1 MLLQTAS
8 LQLWVSFMIGLIG
21 VYHDWCEPFSSYP
34 RTYDFSFVVAIE
46 SLLKDLVT
54 GKNR

>member
-1 MLLQTAS
+1 MFLQTAS

-34 RTYDFSFVVAIE
+34 RTYDFIHVVATE
-46 SLLKDLVT
+46 SLIKDPT
-54 GKNR
+54 PDKNR